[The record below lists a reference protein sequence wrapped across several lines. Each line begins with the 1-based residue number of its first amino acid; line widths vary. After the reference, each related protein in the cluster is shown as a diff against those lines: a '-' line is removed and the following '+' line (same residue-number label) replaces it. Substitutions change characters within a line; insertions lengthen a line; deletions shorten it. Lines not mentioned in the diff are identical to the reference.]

1 MSKQSVSTSELKVHC
16 SKIIERVANGRGPV
30 IITKRGRPVAQLIP
44 ITEDRPSLF
53 GFAKGCITVND
64 DILAPIDV
72 VWEAAE

>member
-16 SKIIERVANGRGPV
+16 AKIIEQVSRGRGPV

-44 ITEDRPSLF
+44 IAGARPSLF
-53 GFAKGCITVND
+53 GFAKGCITIND
-64 DILAPIDV
+64 DILEPVDV